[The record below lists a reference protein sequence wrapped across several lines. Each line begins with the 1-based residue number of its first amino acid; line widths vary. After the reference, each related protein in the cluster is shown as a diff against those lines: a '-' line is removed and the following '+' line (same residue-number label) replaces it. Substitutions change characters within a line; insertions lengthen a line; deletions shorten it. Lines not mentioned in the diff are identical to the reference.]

1 MRAAPSQV
9 VGSHPSMGP
18 SPAASEGP
26 KFHAVGSTDMDFIYA
41 FMAVTAFWM
50 GPVLGPLVGNF
61 FFLVAA
67 TVLAGNGNGRLYR
80 LVTVVGGIA
89 PVVLHRRALRT
100 DVDRQSDR
108 LSLADRLAHKRR

>member
-67 TVLAGNGNGRLYR
+67 TVLAGMEMAGFIDWSRWWVALPLWSFIDGLCGQMWIANR
-80 LVTVVGGIA
+80 TV
-89 PVVLHRRALRT
+89 
-100 DVDRQSDR
+100 
-108 LSLADRLAHKRR
+108 